1 MYSLHNKQV
10 TVSKSVASFKMKM
23 CDMSVM
29 PTEVMLR
36 IFRMLSNQELSK
48 VVLVCRR
55 WRAVGE
61 DPSLW
66 TWDRI
71 IVSSYYDVK
80 MLGIKRLQHAQE
92 IIVKGVWGSK
102 QLVKL
107 FQAVA
112 RLQNISYLCMPRVNL
127 SSLEP
132 ELLVTAAIKVEELIM
147 FNCQIT
153 SRQAVAM
160 FEGFSDSSKLATLAI
175 GTNNLS
181 LIDKDTL
188 ATVINSCNV
197 VYMTETQLTGKQ
209 VTCLE
214 QHLLNKTYQ
223 VVDPKVDF

>member
-1 MYSLHNKQV
+1 M
-10 TVSKSVASFKMKM
+10 
-23 CDMSVM
+23 
-29 PTEVMLR
+29 
-36 IFRMLSNQELSK
+36 
-48 VVLVCRR
+48 
-55 WRAVGE
+55 
-61 DPSLW
+61 
-66 TWDRI
+66 
-71 IVSSYYDVK
+71 
-80 MLGIKRLQHAQE
+80 
-92 IIVKGVWGSK
+92 
-102 QLVKL
+102 KL
-107 FQAVA
+107 FQAVG

-209 VTCLE
+209 VTCLLSQASRQTKLE
-214 QHLLNKTYQ
+214 TLWLSRGLENL
-223 VVDPKVDF
+223 VDQQIVKQGRQNIGRIHFM